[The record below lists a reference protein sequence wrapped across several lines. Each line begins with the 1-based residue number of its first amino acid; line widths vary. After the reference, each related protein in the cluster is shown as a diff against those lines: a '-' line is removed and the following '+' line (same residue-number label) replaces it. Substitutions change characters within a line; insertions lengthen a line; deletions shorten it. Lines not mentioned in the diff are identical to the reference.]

1 MNVVD
6 SSAWLE
12 YFADGPN
19 ASFFAAPIE
28 RPAELLVPTLS
39 LYEAFKRLLQQ
50 RGEQVALQAVSA
62 MQQATVV
69 PLDAAI
75 ALRAARVSLGR
86 RLAIADSVMLAT
98 AEEHEATF
106 WTQDGDFA
114 EIPGVQYI
122 ARLP

>member
-1 MNVVD
+1 
-6 SSAWLE
+6 
-12 YFADGPN
+12 
-19 ASFFAAPIE
+19 
-28 RPAELLVPTLS
+28 VPTLS
-39 LYEAFKRLLQQ
+39 LYEVFKRLLQQ